1 MLFTTA
7 IILMGILSTPAVAA
21 PIPEIVPYAIP
32 DKNAVLPDNELSTV
46 TDRFLFEAGMSDFQY
61 YKKVTPASSQL
72 DWSDDGCSNSPDNPL
87 DFDFMPSCQR
97 HDFGYRNYK
106 KQGRF
111 DEANRKKLD
120 DNFLADLK
128 IMCELEAGFRATN
141 CIKIAK
147 TYHKMVRNFGHVDS
161 DKTVKKVE
169 DEAGKHLN
177 NAADGAAEKVEKI
190 LNVGKDP
197 VTVA

>member
-1 MLFTTA
+1 MLFIAA

-32 DKNAVLPDNELSTV
+32 DKNAVLLDSELSIV
-46 TDRFLFEAGMSDFQY
+46 TDRFLFE
-61 YKKVTPASSQL
+61 L

-128 IMCELEAGFRATN
+128 IMCELEAGFRLMN

-147 TYHKMVRNFGHVDS
+147 TYHKMVRNFGHVDT
-161 DKTVKKVE
+161 DKTMKKVN

-190 LNVGKDP
+190 LNVGKDL